1 MFLCFPAEDGIRD
14 VAVTVV
20 QTCAPSRRRHTR
32 CSRDWSSDVCSS
44 DLFTNAQLQ
53 PNPGTPGAP
62 PDLTNTQYVPLN
74 QGYAAAA
81 QAYQNQLAN
90 TQYVPQGQQAVQN
103 PNFIAGIP
111 GQGPAYGPQTQKF
124 ATGGSVTNPQNTQA
138 GTPVAVPTT
147 NVPAGQPEI
156 GQFTVEQMYQ
166 PGVPIG
172 GTTIAAQTP
181 YDASQDIATGTNIN
195 YKPGLHKYIQSIYD
209 YNYKFDV
216 IVIDGVFRF
225 DCIKPALDKI
235 KNDGIIIVDNTDWHR
250 NSKEELDKS
259 DLIPIHFHGF
269 KPLHVDS
276 ETTSCYINRKFNKKA
291 KSIIPMAGTVREQH
305 ETDKSII

>member
-1 MFLCFPAEDGIRD
+1 MSKSVNISGSKLPIEELHLSF
-14 VAVTVV
+14 
-20 QTCAPSRRRHTR
+20 
-32 CSRDWSSDVCSS
+32 
-44 DLFTNAQLQ
+44 
-53 PNPGTPGAP
+53 
-62 PDLTNTQYVPLN
+62 LTNKLRTEYGFLESSKRNIPVNDKNEVMPMYTYPCYEWIN
-74 QGYAAAA
+74 SIDWTNSKVFEYGTGYSTIWW
-81 QAYQNQLAN
+81 QNKN
-90 TQYVPQGQQAVQN
+90 VDYHAVEDNKQW
-103 PNFIAGIP
+103 
-111 GQGPAYGPQTQKF
+111 
-124 ATGGSVTNPQNTQA
+124 
-138 GTPVAVPTT
+138 
-147 NVPAGQPEI
+147 
-156 GQFTVEQMYQ
+156 
-166 PGVPIG
+166 
-172 GTTIAAQTP
+172 
-181 YDASQDIATGTNIN
+181 YDMIKDKTNIN

>member
-1 MFLCFPAEDGIRD
+1 MSKSVNISGSKLPIEELHLSF
-14 VAVTVV
+14 
-20 QTCAPSRRRHTR
+20 
-32 CSRDWSSDVCSS
+32 
-44 DLFTNAQLQ
+44 
-53 PNPGTPGAP
+53 
-62 PDLTNTQYVPLN
+62 LTNKLRTEYGFLESSRKNIPVNDKNEIMPMYTYPCYEWLN
-74 QGYAAAA
+74 SIDWTDNKVFEYGTGYSTIWW
-81 QAYQNQLAN
+81 QNKN
-90 TQYVPQGQQAVQN
+90 VDYHAVEDNKQW
-103 PNFIAGIP
+103 
-111 GQGPAYGPQTQKF
+111 
-124 ATGGSVTNPQNTQA
+124 
-138 GTPVAVPTT
+138 
-147 NVPAGQPEI
+147 
-156 GQFTVEQMYQ
+156 
-166 PGVPIG
+166 
-172 GTTIAAQTP
+172 
-181 YDASQDIATGTNIN
+181 YDMIEDKTNIN

-291 KSIIPMAGTVREQH
+291 KSIIPMAGTVREKH

>member
-1 MFLCFPAEDGIRD
+1 MSKSINISGSKLPIEELHLSF
-14 VAVTVV
+14 
-20 QTCAPSRRRHTR
+20 
-32 CSRDWSSDVCSS
+32 
-44 DLFTNAQLQ
+44 
-53 PNPGTPGAP
+53 
-62 PDLTNTQYVPLN
+62 LTNKLRAEYGFLESSRKNIPVNNKNKIMPMYTYPCYEWLN
-74 QGYAAAA
+74 SIDWTDSKVFEYGTGYSTIWW
-81 QAYQNQLAN
+81 QNKN
-90 TQYVPQGQQAVQN
+90 VDYHAVEDNKQW
-103 PNFIAGIP
+103 
-111 GQGPAYGPQTQKF
+111 
-124 ATGGSVTNPQNTQA
+124 
-138 GTPVAVPTT
+138 
-147 NVPAGQPEI
+147 
-156 GQFTVEQMYQ
+156 
-166 PGVPIG
+166 
-172 GTTIAAQTP
+172 
-181 YDASQDIATGTNIN
+181 YDMIEDKTNIN

>member
-1 MFLCFPAEDGIRD
+1 MSKSINISGSKLPIEELHLSF
-14 VAVTVV
+14 
-20 QTCAPSRRRHTR
+20 
-32 CSRDWSSDVCSS
+32 
-44 DLFTNAQLQ
+44 
-53 PNPGTPGAP
+53 
-62 PDLTNTQYVPLN
+62 LTNKLRTEYGFLESSRKNIPVNDKNEIMPMYTYPCYEWLN
-74 QGYAAAA
+74 SIDWTDNKVFEYGTGYSTIWW
-81 QAYQNQLAN
+81 QNKN
-90 TQYVPQGQQAVQN
+90 VDYHAVEDNKQW
-103 PNFIAGIP
+103 
-111 GQGPAYGPQTQKF
+111 
-124 ATGGSVTNPQNTQA
+124 
-138 GTPVAVPTT
+138 
-147 NVPAGQPEI
+147 
-156 GQFTVEQMYQ
+156 
-166 PGVPIG
+166 
-172 GTTIAAQTP
+172 
-181 YDASQDIATGTNIN
+181 YDMIEDKTNIN

>member
-1 MFLCFPAEDGIRD
+1 MSKSVNISGSKLPIEELHLSF
-14 VAVTVV
+14 
-20 QTCAPSRRRHTR
+20 
-32 CSRDWSSDVCSS
+32 
-44 DLFTNAQLQ
+44 
-53 PNPGTPGAP
+53 
-62 PDLTNTQYVPLN
+62 LTNKLRTEYGFLESSKRNIPVNDKNEVMPMYTYPCYEWLN
-74 QGYAAAA
+74 SIDWTNSKVFEYGTGYSTIWW
-81 QAYQNQLAN
+81 QNKN
-90 TQYVPQGQQAVQN
+90 VDYHAVEDNKQW
-103 PNFIAGIP
+103 
-111 GQGPAYGPQTQKF
+111 
-124 ATGGSVTNPQNTQA
+124 
-138 GTPVAVPTT
+138 
-147 NVPAGQPEI
+147 
-156 GQFTVEQMYQ
+156 
-166 PGVPIG
+166 
-172 GTTIAAQTP
+172 
-181 YDASQDIATGTNIN
+181 YDMIEDKTNIN

>member
-1 MFLCFPAEDGIRD
+1 MSVNI
-14 VAVTVV
+14 
-20 QTCAPSRRRHTR
+20 
-32 CSRDWSSDVCSS
+32 
-44 DLFTNAQLQ
+44 
-53 PNPGTPGAP
+53 
-62 PDLTNTQYVPLN
+62 
-74 QGYAAAA
+74 
-81 QAYQNQLAN
+81 
-90 TQYVPQGQQAVQN
+90 
-103 PNFIAGIP
+103 
-111 GQGPAYGPQTQKF
+111 
-124 ATGGSVTNPQNTQA
+124 GGSKLPIEELHFSFITNKLRTEYGFIESSKKNIPVNNKGEVMPMYTYPCYEWLNSIDWTDSKVFEYGTGYSTIWWQNKN
-138 GTPVAVPTT
+138 VDYHAVED
-147 NVPAGQPEI
+147 NKQW
-156 GQFTVEQMYQ
+156 
-166 PGVPIG
+166 
-172 GTTIAAQTP
+172 
-181 YDASQDIATGTNIN
+181 YDMIEDKTNIN

-291 KSIIPMAGTVREQH
+291 KSIIPMAGTIREQH
-305 ETDKSII
+305 ETDKSIL

>member
-1 MFLCFPAEDGIRD
+1 MSVNISGSKLPIEELHFSFITNKLRTEYGFLE
-14 VAVTVV
+14 
-20 QTCAPSRRRHTR
+20 
-32 CSRDWSSDVCSS
+32 SS
-44 DLFTNAQLQ
+44 
-53 PNPGTPGAP
+53 
-62 PDLTNTQYVPLN
+62 
-74 QGYAAAA
+74 
-81 QAYQNQLAN
+81 
-90 TQYVPQGQQAVQN
+90 
-103 PNFIAGIP
+103 
-111 GQGPAYGPQTQKF
+111 K
-124 ATGGSVTNPQNTQA
+124 
-138 GTPVAVPTT
+138 T
-147 NVPAGQPEI
+147 NVPMNNKNEVMPMYTYPCYEWLNSIDWTNSKVFEYGTGYSTIWWQNKNVDYHA
-156 GQFTVEQMYQ
+156 VEDNKQW
-166 PGVPIG
+166 
-172 GTTIAAQTP
+172 
-181 YDASQDIATGTNIN
+181 YDMIEDKTNIN

>member
-1 MFLCFPAEDGIRD
+1 MSKSVNISGSKLPIEELHLSF
-14 VAVTVV
+14 
-20 QTCAPSRRRHTR
+20 
-32 CSRDWSSDVCSS
+32 
-44 DLFTNAQLQ
+44 
-53 PNPGTPGAP
+53 
-62 PDLTNTQYVPLN
+62 LTNKLRTEYGFLESSKRNIPVNDKNEVMPMYTYPCYEWIN
-74 QGYAAAA
+74 SIDWTNSKVFEYGTGYSTIWW
-81 QAYQNQLAN
+81 QNKN
-90 TQYVPQGQQAVQN
+90 VDYHAVEDNKQW
-103 PNFIAGIP
+103 
-111 GQGPAYGPQTQKF
+111 
-124 ATGGSVTNPQNTQA
+124 
-138 GTPVAVPTT
+138 
-147 NVPAGQPEI
+147 
-156 GQFTVEQMYQ
+156 
-166 PGVPIG
+166 
-172 GTTIAAQTP
+172 
-181 YDASQDIATGTNIN
+181 YDMIEDKTNIN